1 MADRTHVIGQLQ
13 GSLLQV
19 RHMLFELISFEDIV
33 VSLELLDDVAVH
45 KPDGTIIAEQIKSVT
60 SGNNPTTDRATVF
73 WKTLYNWLKYIKD
86 SSLELDNTVFRMVVS
101 SNRNI
106 ESGEIISQFHDATT
120 REMAKEA
127 LSTAKLS
134 LWGEN
139 DDKKKEIPHTY
150 RSYLDELFSSA
161 NEEKVIGI
169 IAEFTLDVHENDY
182 DEKLFDKFSAQTIP
196 PEFVDNLIVYMLG
209 WVHERVNEY
218 ANQGVPALIKSEDY
232 RNALVAQC
240 RMYNQQNSIPALSET
255 IADDTARTEVE
266 NQDVYIRQLDFIEE
280 DFDAKLQ
287 AASDFL
293 RTKAESTLRAEK
305 GLFTPQSLQ
314 EYNEKLQRLWKSKQT
329 QISLLAAA
337 TDVQKGKNL
346 YAQTTEAAITN
357 IELPTFFGSG
367 MLQSLANEPQD
378 EPAIGWHPRYKEI
391 LKGGGGDE

>member
-139 DDKKKEIPHTY
+139 DDKKKEIPDTY